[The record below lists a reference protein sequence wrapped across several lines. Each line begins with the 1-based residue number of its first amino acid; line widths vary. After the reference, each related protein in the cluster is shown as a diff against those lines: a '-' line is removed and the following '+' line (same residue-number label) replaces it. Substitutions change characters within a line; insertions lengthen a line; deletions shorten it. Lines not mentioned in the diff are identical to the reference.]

1 MIHTL
6 QIIRIE
12 NRALYL
18 QYAIMKR
25 KIEIR
30 NGRRIQNERELWH
43 GSKSETFKLI
53 CEKGYDRGFAG
64 RNGIVF
70 VYCVL
75 ENSVDSDKMPYCA
88 ALGVSLLCL

>member
-1 MIHTL
+1 MFNKGYMISIL

-30 NGRRIQNERELWH
+30 NGRRIESERELWH

-64 RNGIVF
+64 RNGIVYVCF
-70 VYCVL
+70 VL
-75 ENSVDSDKMPYCA
+75 
-88 ALGVSLLCL
+88 